1 MSGATETEG
10 LRLKSSEFRK
20 AREASWRDLESLIA
34 RAEKKGARSLSAEEL
49 QRLPLLY
56 RATLSSL
63 SVARSVALDR
73 NLLLYLENLALRA
86 FLVVYAPHARQLESV
101 VDFLLRGFPA
111 AVRRARWHFLIA
123 LLLQIVGGVAGYL
136 LTIADESWFTA
147 IVPASLAGDRGPS
160 STHDSLYN
168 DEIHAPWP
176 GFAESFALTANFLFS
191 HNTVVGILIFSLGVA
206 AGAPS
211 VLLLIYQG
219 LIMGAF
225 LALHADR
232 GLLVEILGWL
242 SIHGITE
249 ITAITL
255 CGAGGLL
262 IADKIL
268 FPGRHSRLDTVAR
281 EGRAAAQIAIGAI
294 PLLFVAGILEGG
306 FRQLVQSTAWRFAI
320 GGTSGLLW
328 LAYFMLSGRRAR

>member
-1 MSGATETEG
+1 MSTE

-20 AREASWRDLESLIA
+20 GREASWRDLESLIA
-34 RAEKKGARSLSAEEL
+34 RAEKRGARSLSAEEL

-56 RATLSSL
+56 RTTLSSL

-86 FLVVYAPHARQLESV
+86 FLIIYAPHARQLEGIIQ
-101 VDFLLRGFPA
+101 FLTRGLPS

-123 LLLQIVGGVAGYL
+123 LLLQVIGGIAGYL
-136 LTIADESWFTA
+136 LTTTDESWFTA
-147 IVPASLAGDRGPS
+147 IVPASLAGDRGPA

-176 GFAESFALTANFLFS
+176 GFAESFAVMANFLFS
-191 HNTVVGILIFSLGVA
+191 HNTVVGIMIFSLGIA

-219 LIMGAF
+219 LVLGAF
-225 LALHADR
+225 VALHADR

-242 SIHGITE
+242 SIHGVTE

-262 IADKIL
+262 IADKVL
-268 FPGRHSRLDTVAR
+268 FPGRHARLDMVAS
-281 EGRAAAQIAIGAI
+281 EGREAAQIAFGAI
-294 PLLFVAGILEGG
+294 LMLFVAGILEGG
-306 FRQLVQSTAWRFAI
+306 FRQLVQSTELRLAI
-320 GGTSGLLW
+320 GGATGLIW
-328 LAYFMLSGRRAR
+328 LLYFTLAGRRAR